1 MKIISNML
9 RLTLLMM
16 GAFASHSLSAQSMS
30 QPSSL
35 PSSLPSKTT
44 QTTRSIFLNGVDISN
59 ARQQEL
65 RSVHV
70 QIDSDGNVFIKAPH
84 YQVTEEETF
93 IPLSSM
99 KSPPNSPHHSALM
112 DKSATASATSIP
124 AANPGVDSP
133 ASTTNNPPLTAS
145 GSALQSPSRD
155 SSKEV
160 INKPVYSGKAQ
171 PIQPATPQ
179 SPRL

>member
-1 MKIISNML
+1 VKIISSML
-9 RLTLLMM
+9 RMTPLVMWT
-16 GAFASHSLSAQSMS
+16 FASHSLLAQSMP
-30 QPSSL
+30 QSSKA
-35 PSSLPSKTT
+35 S

-93 IPLSSM
+93 IPLSST
-99 KSPPNSPHHSALM
+99 KSPPNSPHHTALM
-112 DKSATASATSIP
+112 DKSATASASIP
-124 AANPGVDSP
+124 ATNPGVDST
-133 ASTTNNPPLTAS
+133 ASNTNNPPLTAS
-145 GSALQSPSRD
+145 GSALQPPSRD

-160 INKPVYSGKAQ
+160 INKPVPSGKAQ
-171 PIQPATPQ
+171 PSQPATPQ